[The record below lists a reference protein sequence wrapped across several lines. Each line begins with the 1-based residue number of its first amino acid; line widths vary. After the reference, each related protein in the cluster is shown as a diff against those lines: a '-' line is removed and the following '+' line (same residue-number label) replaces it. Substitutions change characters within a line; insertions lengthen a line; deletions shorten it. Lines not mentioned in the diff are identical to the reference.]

1 MKEEKK
7 ATDVGESTKAKGT
20 PVTGT
25 PVAAEKGTEPGQ
37 DEKVVV
43 PILAHSDRQ
52 EDKLRGAGLFFLGM
66 AIGTLSTYLL
76 MKKQ

>member
-25 PVAAEKGTEPGQ
+25 PVVAEKGTEPGE
-37 DEKVVV
+37 DEKIVA
-43 PILAHSDRQ
+43 PILAHSNRQ
-52 EDKLRGAGLFFLGM
+52 EDTLRGTGLFFLGM

-76 MKKQ
+76 MKK